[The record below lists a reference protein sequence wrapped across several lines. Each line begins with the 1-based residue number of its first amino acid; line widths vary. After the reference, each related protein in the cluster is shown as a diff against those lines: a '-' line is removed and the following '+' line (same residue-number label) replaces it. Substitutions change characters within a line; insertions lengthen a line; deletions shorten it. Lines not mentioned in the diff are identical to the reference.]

1 MFVGLLDLSVTTYLN
16 IEDLSAMRVV
26 LPVDERSIDQLA
38 FPSDL
43 FVEPGQIATA
53 PADRSVRR
61 TKSTYSYDSRQSPDH
76 RSQRNAMAV
85 LKRPSAGFTGRRTAN
100 CRTVTYPFIGE
111 YYVVQVTDETGCLIG
126 GSLRSSKIRLLAKNF
141 PLRIY
146 R

>member
-1 MFVGLLDLSVTTYLN
+1 MSVGLLDLSVTTYLN

-76 RSQRNAMAV
+76 HSQRNAMA
-85 LKRPSAGFTGRRTAN
+85 LKRPFAGVTARRTAN

-111 YYVVQVTDETGCLIG
+111 YYVVQVTDETGCLTR

>member
-43 FVEPGQIATA
+43 FIEPGQIITA
-53 PADRSVRR
+53 PAARSVREL
-61 TKSTYSYDSRQSPDH
+61 KSTGH
-76 RSQRNAMAV
+76 RSQRNTVAV
-85 LKRPSAGFTGRRTAN
+85 LKRPFAGVTARRTAN